1 MKKKEIPY
9 KLYDIIPSQETM
21 YLMVK
26 YSFHKQLTQIPTSFT
41 VDADFDF
48 DLLQKAF
55 DIELERNDS
64 LRIRFVSVDKKLKQY
79 FLPELTYKVPVM
91 HFSSFEEQDAFFSV

>member
-26 YSFHKQLTQIPTSFT
+26 YSFHKQLTQIPT
-41 VDADFDF
+41 
-48 DLLQKAF
+48 
-55 DIELERNDS
+55 
-64 LRIRFVSVDKKLKQY
+64 
-79 FLPELTYKVPVM
+79 
-91 HFSSFEEQDAFFSV
+91 